1 MDKGFGDGGV
11 KGNGLFGGSY
21 LDGFQKILR
30 LWVWRPKTNDMMTVL
45 CFFIRIK
52 HQATGR

>member
-1 MDKGFGDGGV
+1 MDKGFGDVGV

-30 LWVWRPKTNDMMTVL
+30 LWVCRLTTNDMMTAL
-45 CFFIRIK
+45 CFFIRVK
-52 HQATGR
+52 H